1 MGSHGLKDLIARDQ
15 QLQAGGAPDET
26 VLLEVEDEDEGDPFG
41 FTEGGEAEPNQPSG
55 GDSWTGIGFGDD
67 EG

>member
-15 QLQAGGAPDET
+15 QLQAGGVPDET

-41 FTEGGEAEPNQPSG
+41 FTESGQAEANPPSG